1 FRETEALGRI
11 SLIIFSVETLK
22 AGKDEDGRRVLRTAV
37 KRLHTEGDAH
47 AHRPPPTTVEALARS
62 NYHRAP
68 DHART
73 HPSKHAQEPLHYS
86 EVVIREMETP
96 LKSETDPEAE
106 MDGDIEQS
114 RTKWSSDEDE
124 SLVALVEKHGRN
136 KWEQVASSLP
146 GRSAQDCRYRFTVTL
161 DPELVKGAWTK
172 EEDERLLQLVSLCGE
187 RKWSTIAKHLKG
199 RRGKQCRERWH
210 NHLDPSVVK
219 TPWTAA
225 EDLII
230 MKCHCLLGSRWA
242 QIAKLLPGRTDNSVK
257 NHWYSTLR
265 RKVEQGSFQMDGTHP
280 SDPGHLPFKP
290 ASLSSSNQEQAK
302 SRPEPVPEEQPG
314 KIMEMENPPRDNRP
328 PSPPTPASTSTS
340 PLQPQQKAFH
350 NQVLEM
356 IAEDMLPLNFTEGCG
371 FRKFMTSIDP
381 QLPKVSQHEMSLHLY
396 NCVEK
401 CIKPQLI
408 QRLRNCASLGVGR
421 NVLHLTA
428 DVWANQHSDHLLAV
442 QLHFIDDEWD
452 VHRPMV
458 AFRHL
463 QCKDL
468 TAGIGGE
475 IESILLSYGLF
486 PHNIGYSMI
495 HEAKNTITSHDLFCD
510 YRIMCT
516 AQKSDPGEEELMHFL
531 GDQGSVD
538 QFSIAEMASAKHL
551 DCVTSLLHCVM
562 KQALNKSK
570 AAERVLTEAQSV
582 VWFFRRSAYWNK
594 VLTESCKLPLSG
606 VCSSYT
612 WNSTFSIIRQI
623 MQGTVWDSM
632 KMFLFQARTET
643 NRCHLSPP
651 MVQVTQ
657 EQVEDLVG
665 LLEPFEEV
673 VQVLQEDGLT
683 LPLIIP
689 SIIGLDKTL
698 DSRSTMFSTFSSAL
712 RSGLRSFFQPLL
724 LSKDLLLATV
734 LDPRIKLQAFASD
747 EENRNDITLFV
758 PSRERV
764 LSLVEAALRE
774 TEWCTAAQ
782 AAGSLSS
789 NAVRELQQY
798 LDEPLSEGDVSLK
811 SFWTGAARF
820 PQLQRVGRTL
830 LAVPAS
836 SGGFKRLF
844 PLASRLVQ
852 ARRSRLP
859 QHTAE
864 RLLLYGEHLRKYPS
878 TGFGC
883 EV

>member
-172 EEDERLLQLVSLCGE
+172 EEDER
-187 RKWSTIAKHLKG
+187 
-199 RRGKQCRERWH
+199 
-210 NHLDPSVVK
+210 
-219 TPWTAA
+219 
-225 EDLII
+225 
-230 MKCHCLLGSRWA
+230 
-242 QIAKLLPGRTDNSVK
+242 